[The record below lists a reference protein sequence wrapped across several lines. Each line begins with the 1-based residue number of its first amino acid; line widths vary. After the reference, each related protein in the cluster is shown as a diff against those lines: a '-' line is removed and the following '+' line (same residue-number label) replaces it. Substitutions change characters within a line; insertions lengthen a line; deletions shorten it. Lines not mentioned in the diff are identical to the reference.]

1 MPSKSK
7 AQHNFMAM
15 MAHGKNPKMRKV
27 AYEFLAADKGKFSSK
42 KKPKPK
48 AKPKSKNPPGK
59 TNAKKARKK

>member
-42 KKPKPK
+42 KPK
-48 AKPKSKNPPGK
+48 AKVKSKTTPGK
-59 TNAKKARKK
+59 TNAKKAHKK